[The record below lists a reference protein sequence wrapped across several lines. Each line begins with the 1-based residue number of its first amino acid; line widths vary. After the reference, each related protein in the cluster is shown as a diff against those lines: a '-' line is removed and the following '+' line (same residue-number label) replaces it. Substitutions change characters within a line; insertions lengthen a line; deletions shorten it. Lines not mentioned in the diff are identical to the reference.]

1 MSCELTPRDG
11 ESIMADY
18 SFVTMWRF
26 RAPLEPVWDSIY
38 HSEEWPAW
46 WRGVESV
53 ERVEEG
59 DESGVGTL
67 QLYTWRSKLPY
78 RLAFH
83 MRLTRV
89 EPLSLIEGEA
99 VGELTGTGRWQLTHD
114 AGVTDV
120 RYDWNVRTTKPWM
133 NLLAP
138 VARPLFKWNHD
149 VVMDWGADGLARK
162 LGVERVSDE

>member
-1 MSCELTPRDG
+1 
-11 ESIMADY
+11 MADY
-18 SFVTMWRF
+18 SFVTRWRF
-26 RAPLEPVWDSIY
+26 RSPLEPVWDSIY
-38 HSEEWPAW
+38 HSEAWPAW
-46 WRGVESV
+46 WRGVERV

-59 DESGVGTL
+59 DERGIGTL

-99 VGELTGTGRWQLTHD
+99 VGELTGRGLWRFTQEGD
-114 AGVTDV
+114 VTRV
-120 RYDWNVRTTKPWM
+120 QYDWNVVTTKPWM

-138 VARPLFKWNHD
+138 LARPVFKWNYD

-162 LGVERVSDE
+162 LGVERISDE

>member
-1 MSCELTPRDG
+1 
-11 ESIMADY
+11 MADY
-18 SFVTMWRF
+18 SFVTLWRF
-26 RAPLEPVWDSIY
+26 RSPLEPVWETIY
-38 HSEEWPAW
+38 RSEEWPAW
-46 WRGVESV
+46 WRGVERV

-59 DESGVGTL
+59 DDTGIGTL
-67 QLYTWRSKLPY
+67 QRYTWRSRLPY

-99 VGELTGTGRWQLTHD
+99 VGELTGK
-114 AGVTDV
+114 GVWRFTQEGDV
-120 RYDWNVRTTKPWM
+120 TRVQYDWNVVTTKPWM

-162 LGVERVSDE
+162 LGVERLSAEEN

>member
-1 MSCELTPRDG
+1 
-11 ESIMADY
+11 MADY
-18 SFVTMWRF
+18 SFVTLWRF

-38 HSEEWPAW
+38 RSEEWPSW
-46 WRGVESV
+46 WRGVERV

-59 DESGVGTL
+59 DDRGVGAL
-67 QLYTWRSKLPY
+67 RLYTWRSKLPY

-99 VGELTGTGRWQLTHD
+99 VGELTGTGRWHLTHD
-114 AGVTDV
+114 AGLTDV
-120 RYDWNVRTTKPWM
+120 RYDWNVRTTRPWT

-149 VVMDWGADGLARK
+149 VVMDWGADGLARR
-162 LGVERVSDE
+162 LGVERLN

>member
-1 MSCELTPRDG
+1 
-11 ESIMADY
+11 MADY
-18 SFVTMWRF
+18 SFVTLWRF
-26 RAPLEPVWDSIY
+26 RSPLEPVWDLIY
-38 HSEEWPAW
+38 RSEDWPAW
-46 WRGVESV
+46 WRGVERV
-53 ERVEEG
+53 ERVERG
-59 DESGVGTL
+59 DDSGLGAL
-67 QLYTWRSKLPY
+67 QLYTWRSRLPY

-99 VGELTGTGRWQLTHD
+99 VGELNGTGRWRLAHG

-120 RYDWNVRTTKPWM
+120 RYDWNVRTTRPWM

-149 VVMDWGADGLARK
+149 VVMDWGADGLARR
-162 LGVERVSDE
+162 LGVERLSVEKN

>member
-1 MSCELTPRDG
+1 
-11 ESIMADY
+11 MADY
-18 SFVTMWRF
+18 SFVTLWRF
-26 RAPLEPVWDSIY
+26 RSPLEPVWEMIY
-38 HSEEWPAW
+38 RSEDWPAW
-46 WRGVESV
+46 WRGVERV
-53 ERVEEG
+53 ERVEPGG
-59 DESGVGTL
+59 DAGLGAL
-67 QLYTWRSKLPY
+67 QLYTWRSRLPY

-99 VGELTGTGRWQLTHD
+99 VGELSGTGRWQLTHG
-114 AGVTDV
+114 AGVTGV

-138 VARPLFKWNHD
+138 FARPLFKWNHD

-162 LGVERVSDE
+162 LGIERVLEG

>member
-1 MSCELTPRDG
+1 
-11 ESIMADY
+11 MADY
-18 SFVTMWRF
+18 SFVTLWRF
-26 RAPLEPVWDSIY
+26 RSPLEPVWDSIY
-38 HSEEWPAW
+38 NSQEWPAW
-46 WRGVESV
+46 WRGVERV

-59 DESGVGTL
+59 DDRGVGAL
-67 QLYTWRSKLPY
+67 QLYTWKGKLPY

-89 EPLSLIEGEA
+89 EPPTLIEGEA
-99 VGELTGTGRWQLTHD
+99 VGELTGTGRWRLAHD
-114 AGVTDV
+114 AGVTEV

-162 LGVERVSDE
+162 LGVERLN

>member
-1 MSCELTPRDG
+1 
-11 ESIMADY
+11 MADY
-18 SFVTMWRF
+18 SFVTLWRF

-38 HSEEWPAW
+38 HSEDWPAW

-53 ERVEEG
+53 ERVEGG
-59 DESGVGTL
+59 DDRGIGTL
-67 QLYTWRSKLPY
+67 QRYTWRSRLPY

-99 VGELTGTGRWQLTHD
+99 VGELTGTGRWRLTHD
-114 AGVTDV
+114 EGVTHV
-120 RYDWNVRTTKPWM
+120 RYDWDVRTTRPWM

-138 VARPLFKWNHD
+138 VARPVFAYTHD
-149 VVMDWGADGLARK
+149 VVMRWGGEGLARRLDCK
-162 LGVERVSDE
+162 LLAAG

>member
-1 MSCELTPRDG
+1 
-11 ESIMADY
+11 MADY
-18 SFVTMWRF
+18 SFVTLWRF
-26 RAPLEPVWDSIY
+26 RSPLEPVWDCIY
-38 HSEEWPAW
+38 RSEEWPAW

-53 ERVEEG
+53 ERVEDG
-59 DESGVGTL
+59 DERGVGAL
-67 QLYTWRSKLPY
+67 QLYTWKSKLPY

-89 EPLSLIEGEA
+89 EHLSVIEGEA

-114 AGVTDV
+114 AGVTHV

-138 VARPLFKWNHD
+138 VARPVFKWNHD
-149 VVMDWGADGLARK
+149 VVMGWGADGLARK
-162 LGVERVSDE
+162 LGVERMP

>member
-1 MSCELTPRDG
+1 
-11 ESIMADY
+11 MADY
-18 SFVTMWRF
+18 SFVTLWRF
-26 RAPLEPVWDSIY
+26 RSPLEPVWDSIY

-46 WRGVESV
+46 WRGVERV

-59 DESGVGTL
+59 GADGVGTL
-67 QLYTWRSKLPY
+67 QRYTWRSRLPY

-89 EPLSLIEGEA
+89 EPLSLLEGEA
-99 VGELTGTGRWQLTHD
+99 VGELTGRGLWRLTREGDVTRVQYEWQ
-114 AGVTDV
+114 VM
-120 RYDWNVRTTKPWM
+120 TTKPWM

-162 LGVERVSDE
+162 LGVERINDE